1 MRSFAVLVRADY
13 PLGKALLLMANT
25 IINKDLSQTLR
36 RISVQVENGIPLSKA
51 MARSPWYFDS
61 ITIAIIKAA
70 EEGGQLDAGLD
81 YLAETIETELEVRE
95 QAVQILTYPLI
106 VVGGA
111 AALVLGIMWFVA
123 PTFEGFISEVGGQ
136 TEGLSSFVFALS
148 AFMRNPIV
156 AALMVAVPV
165 AAIVATLRWKK
176 RDPLGFHKALGR
188 VPLVGAVMMKA
199 SLARFT
205 RMFYMMTTNG
215 VGVLQSLDLAKGA
228 VDNGVLQRAIAHM
241 HGQIQEGKTMGMA
254 LRDTKGLPP
263 AFVEMMSLA
272 EDTGRMDELL
282 PALEDTL
289 RKDLGRTARRV
300 TAIIE
305 PVLTGTMG
313 IVVLCV
319 LLAFFVPYFEGI
331 ANLSN
336 PGM

>member
-1 MRSFAVLVRADY
+1 
-13 PLGKALLLMANT
+13 
-25 IINKDLSQTLR
+25 
-36 RISVQVENGIPLSKA
+36 
-51 MARSPWYFDS
+51 
-61 ITIAIIKAA
+61 
-70 EEGGQLDAGLD
+70 
-81 YLAETIETELEVRE
+81 
-95 QAVQILTYPLI
+95 
-106 VVGGA
+106 
-111 AALVLGIMWFVA
+111 
-123 PTFEGFISEVGGQ
+123 
-136 TEGLSSFVFALS
+136 
-148 AFMRNPIV
+148 
-156 AALMVAVPV
+156 
-165 AAIVATLRWKK
+165 
-176 RDPLGFHKALGR
+176 
-188 VPLVGAVMMKA
+188 
-199 SLARFT
+199 
-205 RMFYMMTTNG
+205 
-215 VGVLQSLDLAKGA
+215 

-254 LRDTKGLPP
+254 LRDTKGLPS